1 MIVQILV
8 PVEKAAGSVML
19 VLVVAEVVMITIIVM
34 MIMMRGH
41 GGINNIDIQLIIR
54 FIYNL

>member
-19 VLVVAEVVMITIIVM
+19 VLVVAEVVIKDESMAIM
-34 MIMMRGH
+34 MMRGH
-41 GGINNIDIQLIIR
+41 RRIIS
-54 FIYNL
+54 

>member
-19 VLVVAEVVMITIIVM
+19 VLVVAEVVITAIVVM
-34 MIMMRGH
+34 VMMRGH
-41 GGINNIDIQLIIR
+41 GSSTLI
-54 FIYNL
+54 FS

>member
-19 VLVVAEVVMITIIVM
+19 VLVVAEVVMITIIVVM
-34 MIMMRGH
+34 VMMRGH
-41 GGINNIDIQLIIR
+41 GGDHQH
-54 FIYNL
+54 